1 MKVAD
6 NTGVA
11 RLWANVKTL
20 LGGYVKTIS
29 YSGHTMTI
37 TKGDGTT
44 SSFNTADNNTTYSV
58 ATQSANGLLSSTD
71 KTKLDGIAT
80 GANKYTLPKATA
92 SALGGVKVGTNLS
105 INSSGVLSATDTTY
119 SNATTSVSGLMSADD
134 KTKLNGIESE
144 ANKYVLPKATA
155 SALGGIKIGTNLSI
169 DSNGVVSAT
178 DTKYSVATTS
188 ANGLLS
194 STDKATINSLVEA
207 TEAEISAL
215 E

>member
-6 NTGVA
+6 NNGVA
-11 RLWANVKTL
+11 RLWANVKSL

-58 ATQSANGLLSSTD
+58 AT
-71 KTKLDGIAT
+71 
-80 GANKYTLPKATA
+80 
-92 SALGGVKVGTNLS
+92 
-105 INSSGVLSATDTTY
+105 
-119 SNATTSVSGLMSADD
+119 
-134 KTKLNGIESE
+134 
-144 ANKYVLPKATA
+144 
-155 SALGGIKIGTNLSI
+155 
-169 DSNGVVSAT
+169 
-178 DTKYSVATTS
+178 TS

-194 STDKATINSLVEA
+194 STDKATINSLIEC

>member
-11 RLWANVKTL
+11 RLWKNVKSL
-20 LGGYVKTIS
+20 VGGYVKSIS

-92 SALGGVKVGTNLS
+92 SALGG
-105 INSSGVLSATDTTY
+105 
-119 SNATTSVSGLMSADD
+119 
-134 KTKLNGIESE
+134 
-144 ANKYVLPKATA
+144 
-155 SALGGIKIGTNLSI
+155 IKIGTNLSI

-178 DTKYSVATTS
+178 DTKYSNATTS
-188 ANGLLS
+188 TDGLMS
-194 STDKATINSLVEA
+194 KTDKTTINSLVEA
-207 TEAEISAL
+207 TEAEITSL

>member
-11 RLWANVKTL
+11 RLWTNVKSL

-37 TKGDGTT
+37 TKGDGTK
-44 SSFNTADNNTTYSV
+44 SSFNTADNNTT
-58 ATQSANGLLSSTD
+58 
-71 KTKLDGIAT
+71 
-80 GANKYTLPKATA
+80 
-92 SALGGVKVGTNLS
+92 
-105 INSSGVLSATDTTY
+105 
-119 SNATTSVSGLMSADD
+119 
-134 KTKLNGIESE
+134 
-144 ANKYVLPKATA
+144 
-155 SALGGIKIGTNLSI
+155 
-169 DSNGVVSAT
+169 
-178 DTKYSVATTS
+178 YSVATTS

-207 TEAEISAL
+207 TEAEISAI